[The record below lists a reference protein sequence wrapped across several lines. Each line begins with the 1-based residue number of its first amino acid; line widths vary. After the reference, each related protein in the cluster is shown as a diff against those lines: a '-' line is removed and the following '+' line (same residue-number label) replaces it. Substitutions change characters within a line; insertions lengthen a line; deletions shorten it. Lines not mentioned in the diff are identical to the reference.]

1 MEKIDCNKC
10 PRQCT
15 CCETGAWIDLE
26 EAKKILATGIE
37 WQGRFYE
44 FEKDDSFP
52 SGYRVGT
59 SLEDGRCTFLTDEG
73 LCSIHMVSYDLKP
86 TLCKEFPLEKGK
98 PAPFLDELCYF
109 MKSKDAGDKVK
120 V

>member
-1 MEKIDCNKC
+1 MESIDCNKC

-15 CCETGAWIDLE
+15 CCETGAWVDLE
-26 EAKKILATGIE
+26 EAKKILASGHKFP
-37 WQGRFYE
+37 GSFFE
-44 FEKDDSFP
+44 FEKDETFP

-59 SLEDGRCTFLTDEG
+59 SLAFGRCTFLTDDG
-73 LCSIHMVSYDLKP
+73 LCSIHKVSYDLKP
-86 TLCKEFPLEKGK
+86 SLCKEFPLEKGK

-109 MKSKDAGDKVK
+109 VKSKNAGREVK